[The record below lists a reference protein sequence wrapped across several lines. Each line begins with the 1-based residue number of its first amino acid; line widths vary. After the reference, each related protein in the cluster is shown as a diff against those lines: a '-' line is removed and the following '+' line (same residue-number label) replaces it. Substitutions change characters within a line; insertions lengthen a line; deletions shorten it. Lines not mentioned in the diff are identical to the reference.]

1 MLFRCDEDKFLTFK
15 ILSSVIV
22 PRPIA
27 WVVTLDTI
35 GQVNAAPFSYFNLFS
50 TDPATICIGVNGRDD
65 GGQKDTARNLVCSGE
80 MVVNLVT
87 AALVSDMNL
96 TAADFPS
103 SVSEVEIAGIGLEA
117 STDVAH
123 PRISQSPVALECRV
137 THTLQIGRAD
147 QIFVGEVIAVHICDD
162 LIEPGG
168 GIDFARLDLVG
179 RVNGSGRYVRLRD
192 VFEVPRVDAV
202 KATELAIG
210 QRQGRREPED
220 S

>member
-65 GGQKDTARNLVCSGE
+65 GGQKDTARNLVCS
-80 MVVNLVT
+80 
-87 AALVSDMNL
+87 
-96 TAADFPS
+96 PS

-117 STDVAH
+117 STDVAP